1 MSGESRLQKLL
12 HLLESKIRHRR
23 PQLLPCFNFSPDA
36 TENELRSAASQA
48 IRDIAVLHPQQL
60 PSILHKV
67 ESNVAETPVT
77 RVSGQVCA
85 LLRRRKWDCRIAA
98 GVTLGLLAQHF
109 VHHTVEDLRRLAEA
123 DVETKT
129 ETTHA
134 AQEEAKS
141 RDVAT
146 VLDALLAFD
155 AEKVLEK
162 GTLLVACGPKLGD
175 VSSGS
180 VEDPQLMRSLSA
192 RERNQLKRKQ
202 RSYEKAHLMGGDPTA
217 DPSEGNVPRRLSSDR
232 SEAEGEDVLDV
243 PILDGRWPFQS
254 VFERLM
260 RDAKH
265 PVWEVRHGA
274 VLGLRELLGFHA
286 SCAGV
291 EVILVPDAPSG
302 WTVSGKAALRDIL
315 KPSEEEVEENA
326 LRNRRCLEDCCLQIL
341 ELIVLDRMGD
351 YLSDQMVAPVRET
364 AAQAFGCCLPSLPG
378 ETIQRILAIIDQM
391 VRNAAWEVRHSGY
404 TLLKYLITTQE

>member
-1 MSGESRLQKLL
+1 M
-12 HLLESKIRHRR
+12 
-23 PQLLPCFNFSPDA
+23 
-36 TENELRSAASQA
+36 
-48 IRDIAVLHPQQL
+48 
-60 PSILHKV
+60 
-67 ESNVAETPVT
+67 
-77 RVSGQVCA
+77 CA

-109 VHHTVEDLRRLAEA
+109 VHHTVEDLRRLAEKA
-123 DVETKT
+123 VETKT
-129 ETTHA
+129 ETT
-134 AQEEAKS
+134 QEEEEDVK
-141 RDVAT
+141 RQDVAA
-146 VLDALLAFD
+146 VLDALLTFD
-155 AEKVLEK
+155 VDKVLEK

-175 VSSGS
+175 VGSGS
-180 VEDPQLMRSLSA
+180 AEDLQLMRSLSA

-202 RSYEKAHLMGGDPTA
+202 RSYEKTHLVGSGPTTDPN
-217 DPSEGNVPRRLSSDR
+217 EGLVPRRLSSDK
-232 SEAEGEDVLDV
+232 SEPEGEDVLDV
-243 PILDGRWPFQS
+243 PILDGRWPFLS

-274 VLGLRELLGFHA
+274 VLGLRELLSCHA

-291 EVILVPDAPSG
+291 EVILVPDIPSG

-315 KPSEEEVEENA
+315 KPSEDEVDENA
-326 LRNRRCLEDCCLQIL
+326 LRNRRCLEDCCLRIL

-364 AAQAFGCCLPSLPG
+364 AAQAFGCCLSSLPD
-378 ETIQRILAIIDQM
+378 ETIQHILIIIDQM
-391 VRNAAWEVRHSGY
+391 VRNSAWEVRHSGY